1 MCPRVER
8 FHVNHIHKLFMT
20 ALNEEI
26 TNFSYWYSITFIW
39 YLVYHVLLISLIGIL

>member
-26 TNFSYWYSITFIW
+26 IITNNLDYI
-39 YLVYHVLLISLIGIL
+39 LIKKKNKKKL